1 MRMHTHST
9 CLRTTRAHLTH
20 NSTLMRTRTVGSK
33 DTYTTSPVSVHQR
46 FHTAHVVDFD
56 ANVKN
61 NIV

>member
-1 MRMHTHST
+1 
-9 CLRTTRAHLTH
+9 
-20 NSTLMRTRTVGSK
+20 MRTRTVGSK